1 MENTSIY
8 KLAVSI
14 AFCLHVVAIIPTA
27 ASLNTPAI
35 LLEHGLHIRDTD
47 TTTIVTSPTTYTM
60 LVSTVL
66 LIIRQHVTGEGVC
79 ILISGEEAC
88 SDGEYHPS
96 SYCKRYLAGNV
107 W

>member
-1 MENTSIY
+1 MENTSVC

-14 AFCLHVVAIIPTA
+14 AFCLHVVAAILTA
-27 ASLNTPAI
+27 ESLNTPVI
-35 LLEHGLHIRDTD
+35 PLEHGLHIRDTD
-47 TTTIVTSPTTYTM
+47 TTTIVTGPPTYTM
-60 LVSTVL
+60 LVSTAL

-79 ILISGEEAC
+79 ILINGEEAC
-88 SDGEYHPS
+88 ADGEYHPS